1 MRLSELKT
9 GESATILKVTGHG
22 GFRRRIM
29 EMGFVR
35 GQRVEVMLNAPLK
48 DPIEYKIMGY
58 AISLRRSE
66 AEMVVVLSDSELN
79 EYLAQKHAHHRHEQN
94 AEHPFAQDRSQH
106 EADEE
111 HSRAGHGR
119 LHLHEGIGRHGIDL
133 LAQPHP
139 VHEEEPNP
147 SDESQQHASAN
158 ALDTATGDEHY
169 HCKDEPEGS
178 CCKDEGAVCRKKRE
192 KECKKNKGQSF
203 VPSPENVHPESG
215 PSEKIVADNT
225 PFSETPDEEDDCMT
239 ADEVIKRHSRIISVA
254 LVGNP
259 NSGKTSLFNA
269 ISGGHEHVGNYS
281 GVTVGAKI
289 GFRHYRGYRFD
300 VTDLPGTYA
309 LSAYTPEER
318 YVRSHIA
325 RETPDVIINSVVA
338 SNLERNLYLTTEL
351 IDINPRMVV
360 ALNMY
365 DELNASGAKL
375 DYENLGRMLG
385 VPMVPVEARNG
396 KGIDELLDTVI
407 AVYENE
413 DKRVRHIHINM
424 GPVIEE
430 GVQALR
436 SDMSENR
443 GELPKAFPPRY
454 YAMKML
460 EGDRQVEER
469 LRDSERYPEW
479 VAIRD
484 REAKRITTALGE
496 DVETAFANQKYGF
509 IQGALKETFVPGKHE
524 EASATKLI
532 DTFVTHKLW
541 GFPIFF
547 FLMWLMFWCT
557 FSLGAYP
564 QEWIDAIVG
573 WIGQGVNALMPEGPL
588 RDLLSDGIIGG
599 VGAVIVFLPNI
610 MILYLFISF
619 MEDSGYLARA
629 AFIMD
634 RVMHRIGLHGKSF
647 IPLIMGFGCNV
658 PAIMASRTIESRS
671 SRLITILITPF
682 MSCSARIPIY
692 ILLTGTFFAANA
704 SLVMIGLYVLGVVLA
719 IVTARLMRRFMFPVD
734 ETPFVMEL
742 PPYRLPTWKTTL
754 SHMWDKCSQYL
765 RKMGGM
771 ILIASVV
778 VWFLSYYPR
787 TDMGKTAEHYEN
799 SYLGR
804 LGKSCEPVFSPL
816 GLNWKAGVAILSGVP
831 AKEIVVSTLSVLY
844 SESGKSANPS
854 GEMQF
859 VTDSGEKIEIRG
871 AAPEEVTVIG
881 GASGPTEINIED
893 DNAQQTTATKQN
905 TTGAHGANDAV
916 ANIDLNTASSSAE
929 SNVASESQSA
939 NNSEDETQIVI
950 KDSSEKVA
958 DLPGEDQETVNLSR
972 KLLAS
977 GDFTQASA
985 LAFLVFILLYFP
997 CIATIAAIGA
1007 EAGWK
1012 WAAGAVVYNT
1022 ILAWVVSW
1030 AVYRL
1035 MLWL

>member
-9 GESATILKVTGHG
+9 GESGTIVKVMGHG

-35 GQRVEVMLNAPLK
+35 GQRVEVLLNAPLK

-58 AISLRRSE
+58 DISLRRSE
-66 AEMVVVLSDSELN
+66 ADMVEVLTDSEAH
-79 EYLAQKHAHHRHEQN
+79 EYLAGGGDQRRHRHEPVGKPEQ
-94 AEHPFAQDRSQH
+94 
-106 EADEE
+106 DEE
-111 HSRAGHGR
+111 LRA
-119 LHLHEGIGRHGIDL
+119 
-133 LAQPHP
+133 
-139 VHEEEPNP
+139 
-147 SDESQQHASAN
+147 
-158 ALDTATGDEHY
+158 T
-169 HCKDEPEGS
+169 EPEPDAG
-178 CCKDEGAVCRKKRE
+178 CCT
-192 KECKKNKGQSF
+192 S
-203 VPSPENVHPESG
+203 
-215 PSEKIVADNT
+215 I
-225 PFSETPDEEDDCMT
+225 
-239 ADEVIKRHSRIISVA
+239 DEVVTRRTRTITVA

-289 GFRHYRGYRFD
+289 GCCVYRGYRFE

-318 YVRSHIA
+318 YVRHHLAASI
-325 RETPDVIINSVVA
+325 PDVVINSVVA

-365 DELNASGAKL
+365 DELQASGATL

-385 VPMVPVEARNG
+385 VPMVPVEARNHR
-396 KGIDELLDTVI
+396 GIDTLLDTVI
-407 AVYENE
+407 DVYENRDE
-413 DKRVRHIHINM
+413 RVRHIHINM

-430 GVQALR
+430 GLR
-436 SDMSENR
+436 RLNGDMSDHR
-443 GELPKAFPPRY
+443 DELPKAFPPRY

-460 EGDRQVEER
+460 EGDAEAEKS
-469 LRDSERYPEW
+469 LRECSRYPEW
-479 VAIRD
+479 AEIRD
-484 REAKRITTALGE
+484 REARRITEALGE

-509 IQGALKETFVPGKHE
+509 IQGALKETFTPGRRAE
-524 EASATKLI
+524 VTTTAVI

-547 FLMWLMFWCT
+547 ALMWFMFWCT

-564 QEWIDAIVG
+564 QEWIDALVG
-573 WIGQGVNALMPEGPL
+573 WIGGGVDALLPAGPL
-588 RDLLSDGIIGG
+588 RDLLVDGIIGG

-692 ILLTGTFFAANA
+692 LLLTGTFFAANA
-704 SLVMIGLYVLGVVLA
+704 GSVMLGLYVLGIVLA
-719 IVTARLMRRFMFPVD
+719 VVTARLMRRFLFPVD

-754 SHMWDKCSQYL
+754 THMWDKCAQYL
-765 RKMGGM
+765 KKMGGM
-771 ILIASVV
+771 ILIASVI

-787 TDMGKTAEHYEN
+787 TDETAGTETHYAN

-804 LGKSCEPVFSPL
+804 LGKGCEPVFSPL
-816 GLNWKAGVAILSGVP
+816 GFNWKASVALLSGLP
-831 AKEIVVSTLSVLY
+831 AKEIVVSTLGVLY
-844 SESGKSANPS
+844 SEGAVTTPAE
-854 GEMQF
+854 GE
-859 VTDSGEKIEIRG
+859 I
-871 AAPEEVTVIG
+871 IG
-881 GASGPTEINIED
+881 GADGTTEIV
-893 DNAQQTTATKQN
+893 
-905 TTGAHGANDAV
+905 V
-916 ANIDLNTASSSAE
+916 AESAAKEPAGDEETASL
-929 SNVASESQSA
+929 SQ
-939 NNSEDETQIVI
+939 
-950 KDSSEKVA
+950 
-958 DLPGEDQETVNLSR
+958 R
-972 KLLAS
+972 LLAS
-977 GDFTQASA
+977 GDFSTASA
-985 LAFLVFILLYFP
+985 LAFLVFILLYVP
-997 CIATIAAIGA
+997 CIATVVAIGS

-1012 WAAGAVVYNT
+1012 WAAASVVYNT
-1022 ILAWVVSW
+1022 AMAWLVAW
-1030 AVYRL
+1030 IVYRIVL
-1035 MLWL
+1035 LF

>member
-9 GESATILKVTGHG
+9 GESGTIVKVMGHG

-35 GQRVEVMLNAPLK
+35 GQRVEVLLNAPLK

-58 AISLRRSE
+58 DISLRRSE
-66 AEMVVVLSDSELN
+66 ADMVEVLTDSEAT
-79 EYLAQKHAHHRHEQN
+79 EYLEGGHRRHHHE
-94 AEHPFAQDRSQH
+94 HH
-106 EADEE
+106 
-111 HSRAGHGR
+111 HHHGP
-119 LHLHEGIGRHGIDL
+119 GG
-133 LAQPHP
+133 
-139 VHEEEPNP
+139 
-147 SDESQQHASAN
+147 
-158 ALDTATGDEHY
+158 
-169 HCKDEPEGS
+169 EPERNDAFGAADS
-178 CCKDEGAVCRKKRE
+178 GAECCT
-192 KECKKNKGQSF
+192 S
-203 VPSPENVHPESG
+203 
-215 PSEKIVADNT
+215 I
-225 PFSETPDEEDDCMT
+225 
-239 ADEVIKRHSRIISVA
+239 DEVVTRRTRTITVA

-289 GFRHYRGYRFD
+289 GSCVYRGYRFE

-318 YVRSHIA
+318 YVRHHLAASI
-325 RETPDVIINSVVA
+325 PDVVINSVVA

-365 DELNASGAKL
+365 DELQASGATL

-385 VPMVPVEARNG
+385 VPMVPVEARNHR
-396 KGIDELLDTVI
+396 GIDTLLDTVI
-407 AVYENE
+407 DVYENRDE
-413 DKRVRHIHINM
+413 RVRHIHINM

-430 GVQALR
+430 GLR
-436 SDMSENR
+436 RLNSDMSDHR
-443 GELPKAFPPRY
+443 DELPKAFPPRY

-460 EGDRQVEER
+460 EGDAEAEKS
-469 LRDSERYPEW
+469 LRECRSYPEW
-479 VAIRD
+479 AEIRD
-484 REAKRITTALGE
+484 REARRITEALGE

-509 IQGALKETFVPGKHE
+509 IQGALKETFTPGRRE
-524 EASATKLI
+524 EVTTTAMI

-547 FLMWLMFWCT
+547 ALMWFMFWCT

-564 QEWIDAIVG
+564 QEWIDALVG
-573 WIGQGVNALMPEGPL
+573 WIGGGVDALLPAGPL
-588 RDLLSDGIIGG
+588 RDLLVDGIIGG

-692 ILLTGTFFAANA
+692 LLLTGTFFAANA
-704 SLVMIGLYVLGVVLA
+704 GSVMLGLYVLGIVLA
-719 IVTARLMRRFMFPVD
+719 VVTARLMRRFLFPVD

-754 SHMWDKCSQYL
+754 THMWDKCAQYL
-765 RKMGGM
+765 KKMGGM
-771 ILIASVV
+771 ILIASVI

-787 TDMGKTAEHYEN
+787 TDATAGTETHYAN

-804 LGKSCEPVFSPL
+804 LGKGCEPVFSPL
-816 GLNWKAGVAILSGVP
+816 GFNWKASVALLSGLP
-831 AKEIVVSTLSVLY
+831 AKEIVVSTLGVLY
-844 SESGKSANPS
+844 SEGAVTTPAE
-854 GEMQF
+854 GE
-859 VTDSGEKIEIRG
+859 I
-871 AAPEEVTVIG
+871 IG
-881 GASGPTEINIED
+881 GADGTTEIVVAESAAKEPTESAGDEE
-893 DNAQQTTATKQN
+893 
-905 TTGAHGANDAV
+905 
-916 ANIDLNTASSSAE
+916 TASL
-929 SNVASESQSA
+929 SQ
-939 NNSEDETQIVI
+939 
-950 KDSSEKVA
+950 
-958 DLPGEDQETVNLSR
+958 R
-972 KLLAS
+972 LLAS
-977 GDFTQASA
+977 GDFSTASA
-985 LAFLVFILLYFP
+985 LAFLVFILLYVP
-997 CIATIAAIGA
+997 CIATVVAIGS

-1012 WAAGAVVYNT
+1012 WAAASVVYNT
-1022 ILAWVVSW
+1022 AMAWLVAW
-1030 AVYRL
+1030 IVYRIIL
-1035 MLWL
+1035 LF

>member
-9 GESATILKVTGHG
+9 GESGTIVKVMGHG

-35 GQRVEVMLNAPLK
+35 GQRVEVLLNAPLK

-58 AISLRRSE
+58 DISLRRSE
-66 AEMVVVLSDSELN
+66 ADMVEVLTDSEAT
-79 EYLAQKHAHHRHEQN
+79 EYLEGGHRRHHHE
-94 AEHPFAQDRSQH
+94 HH
-106 EADEE
+106 
-111 HSRAGHGR
+111 HHHGP
-119 LHLHEGIGRHGIDL
+119 GG
-133 LAQPHP
+133 
-139 VHEEEPNP
+139 
-147 SDESQQHASAN
+147 
-158 ALDTATGDEHY
+158 
-169 HCKDEPEGS
+169 EPERN
-178 CCKDEGAVCRKKRE
+178 DAFGAA
-192 KECKKNKGQSF
+192 
-203 VPSPENVHPESG
+203 ESG
-215 PSEKIVADNT
+215 AECCTSI
-225 PFSETPDEEDDCMT
+225 
-239 ADEVIKRHSRIISVA
+239 DEVVTRRTRTITVA

-289 GFRHYRGYRFD
+289 GNRIYRSYRFE

-318 YVRSHIA
+318 YVRHHLAESI
-325 RETPDVIINSVVA
+325 PDVVINSVVA

-365 DELNASGAKL
+365 DELQASGATL

-385 VPMVPVEARNG
+385 VPMVPVEARNHR
-396 KGIDELLDTVI
+396 GIDTLLDTVI
-407 AVYENE
+407 DVYENRDE
-413 DKRVRHIHINM
+413 RVRHIHINM

-430 GVQALR
+430 GLR
-436 SDMSENR
+436 RLNGDMSDHR
-443 GELPKAFPPRY
+443 DELPKAFPPRY

-460 EGDRQVEER
+460 EGDAEAEKS
-469 LRDSERYPEW
+469 LRECRSYPEW
-479 VAIRD
+479 AEIRD
-484 REAKRITTALGE
+484 REARRITEALGE

-509 IQGALKETFVPGKHE
+509 IQGALKETFTPGRRE
-524 EASATKLI
+524 EVTTTAVI

-547 FLMWLMFWCT
+547 ALMWFMFWCT

-564 QEWIDAIVG
+564 QEWIDALVG
-573 WIGQGVNALMPEGPL
+573 WIGGGVDALLPAGLL
-588 RDLLSDGIIGG
+588 RDLLVDGIIGG

-692 ILLTGTFFAANA
+692 LLLTGTFFAANA
-704 SLVMIGLYVLGVVLA
+704 GSVMLGLYVLGIVLA
-719 IVTARLMRRFMFPVD
+719 VVTARLMRRFLFPVD

-754 SHMWDKCSQYL
+754 THMWDKCAQYL
-765 RKMGGM
+765 KKMGGM
-771 ILIASVV
+771 ILIASVI

-787 TDMGKTAEHYEN
+787 TDESAGTETHYAN

-804 LGKSCEPVFSPL
+804 LGKGCEPVFSPL
-816 GLNWKAGVAILSGVP
+816 GFNWKASVALLSGLP
-831 AKEIVVSTLSVLY
+831 AKEIVVSTLGVLY
-844 SESGKSANPS
+844 SEGAVTTPAE
-854 GEMQF
+854 GE
-859 VTDSGEKIEIRG
+859 I
-871 AAPEEVTVIG
+871 IG
-881 GASGPTEINIED
+881 GADGTTEIV
-893 DNAQQTTATKQN
+893 
-905 TTGAHGANDAV
+905 V
-916 ANIDLNTASSSAE
+916 AESAEKEPAESAGDEETASL
-929 SNVASESQSA
+929 SQ
-939 NNSEDETQIVI
+939 
-950 KDSSEKVA
+950 
-958 DLPGEDQETVNLSR
+958 R
-972 KLLAS
+972 LLAS
-977 GDFTQASA
+977 GDFSTASA
-985 LAFLVFILLYFP
+985 LAFLVFILLYVP
-997 CIATIAAIGA
+997 CIATVVAIGS

-1012 WAAGAVVYNT
+1012 WAAASVVYNT
-1022 ILAWVVSW
+1022 AMAWLVAW
-1030 AVYRL
+1030 IVYRIVL
-1035 MLWL
+1035 LF

>member
-9 GESATILKVTGHG
+9 GESGTIVKVMGHG

-35 GQRVEVMLNAPLK
+35 GQRVEVLLNAPLK

-58 AISLRRSE
+58 DISLRRSE
-66 AEMVVVLSDSELN
+66 ADMVEVLTDSEAH
-79 EYLAQKHAHHRHEQN
+79 EYLAGGGDQRRHRHEPVGKPEQ
-94 AEHPFAQDRSQH
+94 
-106 EADEE
+106 DEE
-111 HSRAGHGR
+111 LRA
-119 LHLHEGIGRHGIDL
+119 
-133 LAQPHP
+133 
-139 VHEEEPNP
+139 
-147 SDESQQHASAN
+147 
-158 ALDTATGDEHY
+158 T
-169 HCKDEPEGS
+169 EPEPDAG
-178 CCKDEGAVCRKKRE
+178 CCT
-192 KECKKNKGQSF
+192 S
-203 VPSPENVHPESG
+203 
-215 PSEKIVADNT
+215 I
-225 PFSETPDEEDDCMT
+225 
-239 ADEVIKRHSRIISVA
+239 DEVVTRRTRTITVA

-289 GFRHYRGYRFD
+289 GCCVYRGYRFE

-318 YVRSHIA
+318 YVRHHLAASI
-325 RETPDVIINSVVA
+325 PDVVINSVVA

-365 DELNASGAKL
+365 DELQASGATL

-385 VPMVPVEARNG
+385 VPMVPVEARNHR
-396 KGIDELLDTVI
+396 GIDTLLDTVI
-407 AVYENE
+407 DVYENRDE
-413 DKRVRHIHINM
+413 RVRHIHINM

-430 GVQALR
+430 GLR
-436 SDMSENR
+436 RLNGDMSDHR
-443 GELPKAFPPRY
+443 DELPKAFPPRY

-460 EGDRQVEER
+460 EGDAEAEKS
-469 LRDSERYPEW
+469 LRECSRYPEW
-479 VAIRD
+479 AEIRD
-484 REAKRITTALGE
+484 REARRITEALGE

-509 IQGALKETFVPGKHE
+509 IQGALKETFTPGRRAE
-524 EASATKLI
+524 VTTTAVI

-547 FLMWLMFWCT
+547 ALMWFMFWCT

-564 QEWIDAIVG
+564 QEWIDALVG
-573 WIGQGVNALMPEGPL
+573 WIGGGVDALLPAGPL
-588 RDLLSDGIIGG
+588 RDLLVDGIIGG

-692 ILLTGTFFAANA
+692 LLLTGTFFAANA
-704 SLVMIGLYVLGVVLA
+704 GSVMLGLYVLGIVLA
-719 IVTARLMRRFMFPVD
+719 VVTARLMRRFLFPVD

-754 SHMWDKCSQYL
+754 THMWDKCAQYL
-765 RKMGGM
+765 KKMGGM
-771 ILIASVV
+771 ILIASVI

-787 TDMGKTAEHYEN
+787 TDETAGTETHYAN

-804 LGKSCEPVFSPL
+804 LGKGCEPVFSPL
-816 GLNWKAGVAILSGVP
+816 GFNWKASVALLSGLP
-831 AKEIVVSTLSVLY
+831 AKEIVVSTLGVLY
-844 SESGKSANPS
+844 SEGAVTTLAE
-854 GEMQF
+854 GE
-859 VTDSGEKIEIRG
+859 I
-871 AAPEEVTVIG
+871 IG
-881 GASGPTEINIED
+881 GADGTTEII
-893 DNAQQTTATKQN
+893 
-905 TTGAHGANDAV
+905 V
-916 ANIDLNTASSSAE
+916 AESAAKEPAESAGDEETASL
-929 SNVASESQSA
+929 SQ
-939 NNSEDETQIVI
+939 
-950 KDSSEKVA
+950 
-958 DLPGEDQETVNLSR
+958 R
-972 KLLAS
+972 LLAS
-977 GDFTQASA
+977 GDFSTASA
-985 LAFLVFILLYFP
+985 LAFLVFILLYVP
-997 CIATIAAIGA
+997 CIATVVAIGS

-1012 WAAGAVVYNT
+1012 WAAASVVYNT
-1022 ILAWVVSW
+1022 AMAWLVAW
-1030 AVYRL
+1030 IVYRIVL
-1035 MLWL
+1035 LF

>member
-9 GESATILKVTGHG
+9 GESATIVKVMGHG

-35 GQRVEVMLNAPLK
+35 GQRVEVILNAPLK

-58 AISLRRSE
+58 DISLRRSE
-66 AEMVVVLSDSELN
+66 ADMVVVLTDDEAG
-79 EYLAQKHAHHRHEQN
+79 EYLARRERHRHQHHAHSGECGCPA
-94 AEHPFAQDRSQH
+94 AETAPAEIRT
-106 EADEE
+106 EE
-111 HSRAGHGR
+111 FGAT
-119 LHLHEGIGRHGIDL
+119 E
-133 LAQPHP
+133 
-139 VHEEEPNP
+139 
-147 SDESQQHASAN
+147 SDEACCAS
-158 ALDTATGDEHY
+158 
-169 HCKDEPEGS
+169 
-178 CCKDEGAVCRKKRE
+178 
-192 KECKKNKGQSF
+192 
-203 VPSPENVHPESG
+203 
-215 PSEKIVADNT
+215 I
-225 PFSETPDEEDDCMT
+225 
-239 ADEVIKRHSRIISVA
+239 DEVVARHSRTIAVA

-289 GFRHYRGYRFD
+289 GHRTYRGYRFE

-318 YVRSHIA
+318 YVRHHLA
-325 RETPDVIINSVVA
+325 TKTPDVVINSVVA

-360 ALNMY
+360 ALNMF
-365 DELNASGAKL
+365 DELQDSGAKL
-375 DYENLGRMLG
+375 DYDSLGRMLG
-385 VPMVPVEARNG
+385 VPMVPVEARNNR
-396 KGIDELLDTVI
+396 GIEALLDTVI
-407 AVYENE
+407 DVFENRDE
-413 DKRVRHIHINM
+413 RVRHIHINM
-424 GPVIEE
+424 GPVIDE
-430 GVQALR
+430 GLR
-436 SDMSENR
+436 KLNGDMSAFR
-443 GELPKAFPPRY
+443 DELPKNFPPRY

-460 EGDRQVEER
+460 EGDRQAEES
-469 LRDSERYPEW
+469 LRGCERYGVWAE
-479 VAIRD
+479 IRD
-484 REAKRITTALGE
+484 REARRIAGELGE

-509 IQGALKETFVPGKHE
+509 IQGALKETFTPGRRE
-524 EASATKLI
+524 EVTTTAMI

-547 FLMWLMFWCT
+547 ALMWLMFWCT

-564 QEWIDAIVG
+564 QEWIDALVG
-573 WIGQGVNALMPEGPL
+573 WIGGAADALLPAGPL
-588 RDLLSDGIIGG
+588 RDLLVDGVIGG

-692 ILLTGTFFAANA
+692 LLLAGTFFAADA

-719 IVTARLMRRFMFPVD
+719 VVTARLMRRFMFPVD

-754 SHMWDKCSQYL
+754 THMWDKCAQYL

-771 ILIASVV
+771 ILIASMV

-787 TDMGKTAEHYEN
+787 SEEGGTTAHYEN

-804 LGKSCEPVFSPL
+804 LGQSCAPIFSPL
-816 GLNWKAGVAILSGVP
+816 GLNWKAGVALLSGVP
-831 AKEIVVSTLSVLY
+831 AKEIVVSTLGVLY
-844 SESGKSANPS
+844 PDGGKAASAP
-854 GEMQF
+854 GAGTTEI
-859 VTDSGEKIEIRG
+859 VTGSGEKIEIG
-871 AAPEEVTVIG
+871 NLPEGSIAIIG
-881 GASGPTEINIED
+881 GADGQTAIRIAENTDAQVGTDTQAGKVTEP
-893 DNAQQTTATKQN
+893 A
-905 TTGAHGANDAV
+905 G
-916 ANIDLNTASSSAE
+916 
-929 SNVASESQSA
+929 
-939 NNSEDETQIVI
+939 EDE
-950 KDSSEKVA
+950 
-958 DLPGEDQETVNLSR
+958 ETVNLSR

-1012 WAAGAVVYNT
+1012 WAAAAVAYNT
-1022 ILAWVVSW
+1022 VLAWVVAW

-1035 MLWL
+1035 FMWL

>member
-9 GESATILKVTGHG
+9 GESGTIVKVMGHG

-35 GQRVEVMLNAPLK
+35 GQRVEVLLNAPLK

-58 AISLRRSE
+58 DISLRRSE
-66 AEMVVVLSDSELN
+66 ADMVEVLTDSEAH
-79 EYLAQKHAHHRHEQN
+79 EYLAGGGDQRRHRHDHHHEPVGKPEQ
-94 AEHPFAQDRSQH
+94 
-106 EADEE
+106 DEE
-111 HSRAGHGR
+111 
-119 LHLHEGIGRHGIDL
+119 L
-133 LAQPHP
+133 
-139 VHEEEPNP
+139 
-147 SDESQQHASAN
+147 
-158 ALDTATGDEHY
+158 TAT
-169 HCKDEPEGS
+169 EPDAG
-178 CCKDEGAVCRKKRE
+178 CCT
-192 KECKKNKGQSF
+192 S
-203 VPSPENVHPESG
+203 
-215 PSEKIVADNT
+215 I
-225 PFSETPDEEDDCMT
+225 
-239 ADEVIKRHSRIISVA
+239 DEVVTRRTRTITVA

-289 GFRHYRGYRFD
+289 GNRIYRGYRFE

-318 YVRSHIA
+318 YVRHHLA
-325 RETPDVIINSVVA
+325 THTPDVVINSVVA

-360 ALNMY
+360 ALNMF
-365 DELNASGAKL
+365 DELHASGATL

-385 VPMVPVEARNG
+385 VPMVPVEARNNR
-396 KGIDELLDTVI
+396 GIDTLLDTVI
-407 AVYENE
+407 DVYENRDE
-413 DKRVRHIHINM
+413 RVRHIHINM

-430 GVQALR
+430 GLR
-436 SDMSENR
+436 RLNGDMSEHR

-460 EGDRQVEER
+460 EGDAEAEKS
-469 LRDSERYPEW
+469 LRECSRYPEW
-479 VAIRD
+479 AEIRD
-484 REAKRITTALGE
+484 REARRITEALGE

-509 IQGALKETFVPGKHE
+509 IQGALKETFTPGRRE
-524 EASATKLI
+524 EVTTTAVI

-547 FLMWLMFWCT
+547 ALMWFMFWCT

-564 QEWIDAIVG
+564 QEWIDALVG
-573 WIGQGVNALMPEGPL
+573 WIGSGMDALLPAGPL
-588 RDLLSDGIIGG
+588 RDLLVDGIIGG

-692 ILLTGTFFAANA
+692 LLLAGTFFAANA
-704 SLVMIGLYVLGVVLA
+704 GSVMLGLYVLGIVLA
-719 IVTARLMRRFMFPVD
+719 VVTARLMRRFLFPVD

-754 SHMWDKCSQYL
+754 THMWDKCAQYL
-765 RKMGGM
+765 KKMGGM

-787 TDMGKTAEHYEN
+787 TEESAGTEAHYEN

-804 LGKSCEPVFSPL
+804 LGKGCEPVFSPL
-816 GLNWKAGVAILSGVP
+816 GFNWKASVALLSGLP
-831 AKEIVVSTLSVLY
+831 AKEIVVSTLGVLY
-844 SESGKSANPS
+844 SE
-854 GEMQF
+854 
-859 VTDSGEKIEIRG
+859 G
-871 AAPEEVTVIG
+871 AATTPAGTEIIG
-881 GASGPTEINIED
+881 GADGPTEIVIAESVTEKF
-893 DNAQQTTATKQN
+893 AEP
-905 TTGAHGANDAV
+905 TGEEE
-916 ANIDLNTASSSAE
+916 TASL
-929 SNVASESQSA
+929 SQ
-939 NNSEDETQIVI
+939 
-950 KDSSEKVA
+950 
-958 DLPGEDQETVNLSR
+958 R
-972 KLLAS
+972 LLAS
-977 GDFTQASA
+977 GDFSTASA
-985 LAFLVFILLYFP
+985 LAFLVFILLYVP
-997 CIATIAAIGA
+997 CIATVVAIGA

-1012 WAAGAVVYNT
+1012 WAAASVIYNT
-1022 ILAWVVSW
+1022 ALAWFMAW
-1030 AVYRL
+1030 IVYRIAL
-1035 MLWL
+1035 VF

>member
-9 GESATILKVTGHG
+9 GESGTIVKVMGHG

-35 GQRVEVMLNAPLK
+35 GQRVEVLLNAPLK

-58 AISLRRSE
+58 DISLRRSE
-66 AEMVVVLSDSELN
+66 ADMVEVLTDSEAT
-79 EYLAQKHAHHRHEQN
+79 EYLEGGHRRHHHE
-94 AEHPFAQDRSQH
+94 HH
-106 EADEE
+106 
-111 HSRAGHGR
+111 HHHGP
-119 LHLHEGIGRHGIDL
+119 GG
-133 LAQPHP
+133 
-139 VHEEEPNP
+139 
-147 SDESQQHASAN
+147 
-158 ALDTATGDEHY
+158 
-169 HCKDEPEGS
+169 EPERN
-178 CCKDEGAVCRKKRE
+178 DAFGAA
-192 KECKKNKGQSF
+192 
-203 VPSPENVHPESG
+203 ESG
-215 PSEKIVADNT
+215 AECCTSI
-225 PFSETPDEEDDCMT
+225 
-239 ADEVIKRHSRIISVA
+239 DEVVTRRTRTITVA

-281 GVTVGAKI
+281 GVTVDAKI
-289 GFRHYRGYRFD
+289 GSCVYRGYRFE

-318 YVRSHIA
+318 YVRHHLAASI
-325 RETPDVIINSVVA
+325 PDVVINSVVA

-365 DELNASGAKL
+365 DELQASGATL

-385 VPMVPVEARNG
+385 VPMVPVEARNHR
-396 KGIDELLDTVI
+396 GIDTLLDTVI
-407 AVYENE
+407 NVYENRDE
-413 DKRVRHIHINM
+413 RVRHIHINM

-430 GVQALR
+430 GLR
-436 SDMSENR
+436 RLNGDMSDHR
-443 GELPKAFPPRY
+443 DELPKAFPPRY

-460 EGDRQVEER
+460 EGDAEAEKS
-469 LRDSERYPEW
+469 LRECRSYPEW
-479 VAIRD
+479 AEIRD
-484 REAKRITTALGE
+484 REARRITEALGE

-509 IQGALKETFVPGKHE
+509 IQGALKETFTPGRRE
-524 EASATKLI
+524 EVTTTAMI

-547 FLMWLMFWCT
+547 ALMWLMFWCT

-564 QEWIDAIVG
+564 QEWIDALVG
-573 WIGQGVNALMPEGPL
+573 WIGGGVDALLPAGPL
-588 RDLLSDGIIGG
+588 RDLLVDGIIGG

-692 ILLTGTFFAANA
+692 LLLTGTFFAANA
-704 SLVMIGLYVLGVVLA
+704 GSVMLGLYVLGIVLA
-719 IVTARLMRRFMFPVD
+719 VVTARLMRRFLFPVD

-754 SHMWDKCSQYL
+754 THMWDKCAQYL
-765 RKMGGM
+765 KKMGGM
-771 ILIASVV
+771 ILIASVI

-787 TDMGKTAEHYEN
+787 TDETAGTETHYAN

-804 LGKSCEPVFSPL
+804 LGKGCEPVFSPL
-816 GLNWKAGVAILSGVP
+816 GFNWKASVALLSGLP
-831 AKEIVVSTLSVLY
+831 AKEIVVSTLGVLY
-844 SESGKSANPS
+844 SEGAVTTPAE
-854 GEMQF
+854 GE
-859 VTDSGEKIEIRG
+859 I
-871 AAPEEVTVIG
+871 IG
-881 GASGPTEINIED
+881 GADGTTEIV
-893 DNAQQTTATKQN
+893 
-905 TTGAHGANDAV
+905 V
-916 ANIDLNTASSSAE
+916 AESAAKEPAESAGDEETASL
-929 SNVASESQSA
+929 SQ
-939 NNSEDETQIVI
+939 
-950 KDSSEKVA
+950 
-958 DLPGEDQETVNLSR
+958 R
-972 KLLAS
+972 LLAS
-977 GDFTQASA
+977 GDFSTASA
-985 LAFLVFILLYFP
+985 LAFLVFILLYVP
-997 CIATIAAIGA
+997 CIATVVAIGS

-1012 WAAGAVVYNT
+1012 WAAASVVYNT
-1022 ILAWVVSW
+1022 AMAWLVAW
-1030 AVYRL
+1030 IVYRIVL
-1035 MLWL
+1035 LF

>member
-9 GESATILKVTGHG
+9 GESGTIVKVMGHG

-35 GQRVEVMLNAPLK
+35 GQRVEVLLNAPLK

-58 AISLRRSE
+58 DISLRRSE
-66 AEMVVVLSDSELN
+66 ADMVEVLTDSEAT
-79 EYLAQKHAHHRHEQN
+79 EYLEGGHRRYHH
-94 AEHPFAQDRSQH
+94 EHH
-106 EADEE
+106 
-111 HSRAGHGR
+111 HHHGP
-119 LHLHEGIGRHGIDL
+119 GG
-133 LAQPHP
+133 
-139 VHEEEPNP
+139 
-147 SDESQQHASAN
+147 
-158 ALDTATGDEHY
+158 
-169 HCKDEPEGS
+169 EPERN
-178 CCKDEGAVCRKKRE
+178 DAFGAA
-192 KECKKNKGQSF
+192 
-203 VPSPENVHPESG
+203 ESG
-215 PSEKIVADNT
+215 AECCTSI
-225 PFSETPDEEDDCMT
+225 
-239 ADEVIKRHSRIISVA
+239 DEVVTRRTRTITVA

-289 GFRHYRGYRFD
+289 GSCVYRGYRFEI
-300 VTDLPGTYA
+300 TDLPGTYA

-318 YVRSHIA
+318 YVRHHLAESI
-325 RETPDVIINSVVA
+325 PDVVINSVVA

-365 DELNASGAKL
+365 DELQASGATL

-385 VPMVPVEARNG
+385 VPMVPVEARNHR
-396 KGIDELLDTVI
+396 GIDTLLDTVI
-407 AVYENE
+407 NVYENRDE
-413 DKRVRHIHINM
+413 RVRHIHINM

-430 GVQALR
+430 GLR
-436 SDMSENR
+436 RLNGDMSDHR
-443 GELPKAFPPRY
+443 DELPKAFPPRY

-460 EGDRQVEER
+460 EGDAEAEKS
-469 LRDSERYPEW
+469 LRECRSYPEW
-479 VAIRD
+479 AEIRD
-484 REAKRITTALGE
+484 REARRITEALGE

-509 IQGALKETFVPGKHE
+509 IQGALKETFTPGRRE
-524 EASATKLI
+524 EVTTTAVI

-547 FLMWLMFWCT
+547 ALMWFMFWCT

-564 QEWIDAIVG
+564 QEWIDALVG
-573 WIGQGVNALMPEGPL
+573 WIGGGVDALLPAGPL
-588 RDLLSDGIIGG
+588 RDLLVDGIIGG

-692 ILLTGTFFAANA
+692 LLLTGTFFAANA
-704 SLVMIGLYVLGVVLA
+704 GSVMLGLYVLGIVLA
-719 IVTARLMRRFMFPVD
+719 VVTARLMRRFLFPVD

-754 SHMWDKCSQYL
+754 THMWDKCAQYL
-765 RKMGGM
+765 KKMGGM
-771 ILIASVV
+771 ILIASVI

-787 TDMGKTAEHYEN
+787 TDATAGTETHYAN

-804 LGKSCEPVFSPL
+804 LGKGCEPVFSPL
-816 GLNWKAGVAILSGVP
+816 GFNWKASVALLSGLP
-831 AKEIVVSTLSVLY
+831 AKEIVVSTLGVLY
-844 SESGKSANPS
+844 SEGAVTTPAE
-854 GEMQF
+854 GE
-859 VTDSGEKIEIRG
+859 I
-871 AAPEEVTVIG
+871 IG
-881 GASGPTEINIED
+881 GADGTNEIV
-893 DNAQQTTATKQN
+893 
-905 TTGAHGANDAV
+905 V
-916 ANIDLNTASSSAE
+916 AESAAKEPAESAGDEETASL
-929 SNVASESQSA
+929 SQ
-939 NNSEDETQIVI
+939 
-950 KDSSEKVA
+950 
-958 DLPGEDQETVNLSR
+958 R
-972 KLLAS
+972 LLAS
-977 GDFTQASA
+977 GDFSTASA
-985 LAFLVFILLYFP
+985 LAFLVFILLYVP
-997 CIATIAAIGA
+997 CIATVVAIGS

-1012 WAAGAVVYNT
+1012 WAAASVVYNT
-1022 ILAWVVSW
+1022 AMAWLVAW
-1030 AVYRL
+1030 IVYRIVL
-1035 MLWL
+1035 LF

>member
-9 GESATILKVTGHG
+9 GESGTIVKVMGHG

-35 GQRVEVMLNAPLK
+35 GQRVEVLLNAPLK

-58 AISLRRSE
+58 DISLRRSE
-66 AEMVVVLSDSELN
+66 ADMVEVLTDSEAT
-79 EYLAQKHAHHRHEQN
+79 EYLEGGHRRHH
-94 AEHPFAQDRSQH
+94 
-106 EADEE
+106 
-111 HSRAGHGR
+111 HG
-119 LHLHEGIGRHGIDL
+119 
-133 LAQPHP
+133 
-139 VHEEEPNP
+139 P
-147 SDESQQHASAN
+147 S
-158 ALDTATGDEHY
+158 G
-169 HCKDEPEGS
+169 EPERN
-178 CCKDEGAVCRKKRE
+178 DAFGAA
-192 KECKKNKGQSF
+192 
-203 VPSPENVHPESG
+203 ESG
-215 PSEKIVADNT
+215 AECCTSI
-225 PFSETPDEEDDCMT
+225 
-239 ADEVIKRHSRIISVA
+239 DEVVTRRTRTITVA

-289 GFRHYRGYRFD
+289 GSCVYRGYRFE
-300 VTDLPGTYA
+300 VTDLRGTYA

-318 YVRSHIA
+318 YVRHHLAASI
-325 RETPDVIINSVVA
+325 PDVVINSVVA

-365 DELNASGAKL
+365 DELQASGATL

-385 VPMVPVEARNG
+385 VPMVPVEARNHR
-396 KGIDELLDTVI
+396 GIDTLLDTVI
-407 AVYENE
+407 NVYENRDE
-413 DKRVRHIHINM
+413 RVRHIHINM

-430 GVQALR
+430 GLR
-436 SDMSENR
+436 RLNGDMSDHR
-443 GELPKAFPPRY
+443 DELPKAFPPRY

-460 EGDRQVEER
+460 EGDAEAEKS
-469 LRDSERYPEW
+469 LRECRSYPEW
-479 VAIRD
+479 AEIRD
-484 REAKRITTALGE
+484 REARRITEALGE

-509 IQGALKETFVPGKHE
+509 IQGALKETFTPGRRE
-524 EASATKLI
+524 EVTTTAVI

-547 FLMWLMFWCT
+547 ALMWFMFWCT

-564 QEWIDAIVG
+564 QEWIDALVG
-573 WIGQGVNALMPEGPL
+573 WIGGGVDALLPAGPL
-588 RDLLSDGIIGG
+588 RDLLVDGIIGG

-692 ILLTGTFFAANA
+692 LLLTGTFFAANA
-704 SLVMIGLYVLGVVLA
+704 GSVMLGLYVLGIVLA
-719 IVTARLMRRFMFPVD
+719 VVTARLMRRFLFPVD

-754 SHMWDKCSQYL
+754 THMWDKCAQYL
-765 RKMGGM
+765 KKMGGM
-771 ILIASVV
+771 ILIASVI

-787 TDMGKTAEHYEN
+787 TDETAGTETHYAN

-804 LGKSCEPVFSPL
+804 LGKGCEPVFSPL
-816 GLNWKAGVAILSGVP
+816 GFNWKASVALLSGLP
-831 AKEIVVSTLSVLY
+831 AKEIVVSTLGVLY
-844 SESGKSANPS
+844 SEGAVTTPAE
-854 GEMQF
+854 GE
-859 VTDSGEKIEIRG
+859 I
-871 AAPEEVTVIG
+871 IG
-881 GASGPTEINIED
+881 GADGTTEIV
-893 DNAQQTTATKQN
+893 
-905 TTGAHGANDAV
+905 V
-916 ANIDLNTASSSAE
+916 AESAAKEPSEPAGDEETASL
-929 SNVASESQSA
+929 SQ
-939 NNSEDETQIVI
+939 
-950 KDSSEKVA
+950 
-958 DLPGEDQETVNLSR
+958 R
-972 KLLAS
+972 LLAS
-977 GDFTQASA
+977 GDFSTASA
-985 LAFLVFILLYFP
+985 LAFLVFILLYVP
-997 CIATIAAIGA
+997 CIATVVAIGS

-1012 WAAGAVVYNT
+1012 WAAASVVYNT
-1022 ILAWVVSW
+1022 AMAWLVAW
-1030 AVYRL
+1030 IVYRIVL
-1035 MLWL
+1035 LF

>member
-9 GESATILKVTGHG
+9 GESGTIVKVMGHG

-35 GQRVEVMLNAPLK
+35 GQRVEVLLNAPLK

-58 AISLRRSE
+58 DISLRRSE
-66 AEMVVVLSDSELN
+66 ADMVEVLTDSEAH
-79 EYLAQKHAHHRHEQN
+79 EYLAGGGDQRRHRHEPVGKPEQ
-94 AEHPFAQDRSQH
+94 
-106 EADEE
+106 DEE
-111 HSRAGHGR
+111 LRA
-119 LHLHEGIGRHGIDL
+119 
-133 LAQPHP
+133 
-139 VHEEEPNP
+139 
-147 SDESQQHASAN
+147 
-158 ALDTATGDEHY
+158 T
-169 HCKDEPEGS
+169 EPEPDAG
-178 CCKDEGAVCRKKRE
+178 CCT
-192 KECKKNKGQSF
+192 S
-203 VPSPENVHPESG
+203 
-215 PSEKIVADNT
+215 I
-225 PFSETPDEEDDCMT
+225 
-239 ADEVIKRHSRIISVA
+239 DEVVTRRTRTITVA

-259 NSGKTSLFNA
+259 DSGKTSLFNA

-289 GFRHYRGYRFD
+289 GNRIYRGYRFE

-318 YVRSHIA
+318 YVRHHLAASI
-325 RETPDVIINSVVA
+325 PDVVINSVVA

-365 DELNASGAKL
+365 DELQASGATL

-385 VPMVPVEARNG
+385 VPMVPVEARNHR
-396 KGIDELLDTVI
+396 GIDTLLDTVI
-407 AVYENE
+407 DVYENRDE
-413 DKRVRHIHINM
+413 RVRHIHINM

-430 GVQALR
+430 GLR
-436 SDMSENR
+436 RLNGDMSDHR
-443 GELPKAFPPRY
+443 DELPKAFPPRY

-460 EGDRQVEER
+460 EGDAEAEKS
-469 LRDSERYPEW
+469 LRECSRYPEW
-479 VAIRD
+479 AEIRD
-484 REAKRITTALGE
+484 REARRITEALGE

-509 IQGALKETFVPGKHE
+509 IQGALKETFTPGRRAE
-524 EASATKLI
+524 VTTTAVI

-547 FLMWLMFWCT
+547 ALMWFMFWCT

-564 QEWIDAIVG
+564 QEWIDALMG
-573 WIGQGVNALMPEGPL
+573 WIGGGVDALLPAGPL
-588 RDLLSDGIIGG
+588 RDLLVDGIIGG

-692 ILLTGTFFAANA
+692 LLLTGTFFAANA
-704 SLVMIGLYVLGVVLA
+704 GSVMLGLYMLGIVLA
-719 IVTARLMRRFMFPVD
+719 VVTARLMRRFLFPVD

-754 SHMWDKCSQYL
+754 THMWDKCAQYL
-765 RKMGGM
+765 KKMGGM
-771 ILIASVV
+771 ILIASVI

-787 TDMGKTAEHYEN
+787 TDETAGTETHYAN

-804 LGKSCEPVFSPL
+804 LGKGCEPVFSPL
-816 GLNWKAGVAILSGVP
+816 GFNWKASVALLSGLP
-831 AKEIVVSTLSVLY
+831 AKEIVVSTLGVLY
-844 SESGKSANPS
+844 SEGAVTTPAE
-854 GEMQF
+854 GE
-859 VTDSGEKIEIRG
+859 I
-871 AAPEEVTVIG
+871 IG
-881 GASGPTEINIED
+881 GADGTTEIV
-893 DNAQQTTATKQN
+893 
-905 TTGAHGANDAV
+905 V
-916 ANIDLNTASSSAE
+916 AESAAKEPAGDEETASL
-929 SNVASESQSA
+929 SQ
-939 NNSEDETQIVI
+939 
-950 KDSSEKVA
+950 
-958 DLPGEDQETVNLSR
+958 R
-972 KLLAS
+972 LLAS
-977 GDFTQASA
+977 GDFSTASA
-985 LAFLVFILLYFP
+985 LAFLVFILLYVP
-997 CIATIAAIGA
+997 CIATVVAIGS

-1012 WAAGAVVYNT
+1012 WAAASVVYNT
-1022 ILAWVVSW
+1022 AMAWLVAW
-1030 AVYRL
+1030 IVYRIVL
-1035 MLWL
+1035 LF

>member
-9 GESATILKVTGHG
+9 GESGTIVKVMGHG

-35 GQRVEVMLNAPLK
+35 GQRVEVLLNAPLK

-58 AISLRRSE
+58 DISLRRSE
-66 AEMVVVLSDSELN
+66 ADMVEVLTDSEAH
-79 EYLAQKHAHHRHEQN
+79 EYLAGGGDQRRHRHDHHHEPVGKPEQ
-94 AEHPFAQDRSQH
+94 
-106 EADEE
+106 DEE
-111 HSRAGHGR
+111 
-119 LHLHEGIGRHGIDL
+119 L
-133 LAQPHP
+133 
-139 VHEEEPNP
+139 
-147 SDESQQHASAN
+147 
-158 ALDTATGDEHY
+158 TAT
-169 HCKDEPEGS
+169 EPDAG
-178 CCKDEGAVCRKKRE
+178 CCT
-192 KECKKNKGQSF
+192 S
-203 VPSPENVHPESG
+203 
-215 PSEKIVADNT
+215 I
-225 PFSETPDEEDDCMT
+225 
-239 ADEVIKRHSRIISVA
+239 DEVVTRRTRTITVA

-289 GFRHYRGYRFD
+289 GNRIYRGYRFE

-318 YVRSHIA
+318 YVRHHLA
-325 RETPDVIINSVVA
+325 THTPDVVINSVVA

-360 ALNMY
+360 ALNMF
-365 DELNASGAKL
+365 DELHASGATL

-385 VPMVPVEARNG
+385 VPMVPVEARNNR
-396 KGIDELLDTVI
+396 GIDTLLDTVI
-407 AVYENE
+407 DVYENRDE
-413 DKRVRHIHINM
+413 RVRHIHINM

-430 GVQALR
+430 GLR
-436 SDMSENR
+436 RLNGDMSEHR

-460 EGDRQVEER
+460 EGDAEAEKS
-469 LRDSERYPEW
+469 LRECSRYPEW
-479 VAIRD
+479 AEIRD
-484 REAKRITTALGE
+484 REARRITEALGE

-509 IQGALKETFVPGKHE
+509 IQGALKETFTPGRRE
-524 EASATKLI
+524 EVTTTAVI

-547 FLMWLMFWCT
+547 ALMWFMFWCT

-564 QEWIDAIVG
+564 QEWIDALVG
-573 WIGQGVNALMPEGPL
+573 WIGSGMDALLPAGPL
-588 RDLLSDGIIGG
+588 RDLLVDGIIGG

-692 ILLTGTFFAANA
+692 LLLAGTFFAANA
-704 SLVMIGLYVLGVVLA
+704 GSVMLGLYVLGIVLA
-719 IVTARLMRRFMFPVD
+719 VVTARLMRRFLFPVD

-754 SHMWDKCSQYL
+754 THMWDKCAQYL
-765 RKMGGM
+765 KKMGGM

-787 TDMGKTAEHYEN
+787 MEESAGTEAHYEN

-804 LGKSCEPVFSPL
+804 LGKGCESVFSPL
-816 GLNWKAGVAILSGVP
+816 GFNWKASVALLSGLP
-831 AKEIVVSTLSVLY
+831 AKEIVVSTLGVLY
-844 SESGKSANPS
+844 SE
-854 GEMQF
+854 
-859 VTDSGEKIEIRG
+859 G
-871 AAPEEVTVIG
+871 AATTPAGTEIIG
-881 GASGPTEINIED
+881 GADGPTEIVIAESVTEKF
-893 DNAQQTTATKQN
+893 AEP
-905 TTGAHGANDAV
+905 TGEEE
-916 ANIDLNTASSSAE
+916 TASL
-929 SNVASESQSA
+929 SQ
-939 NNSEDETQIVI
+939 
-950 KDSSEKVA
+950 
-958 DLPGEDQETVNLSR
+958 R
-972 KLLAS
+972 LLAS
-977 GDFTQASA
+977 GDFSTASA
-985 LAFLVFILLYFP
+985 LAFLVFILLYVP
-997 CIATIAAIGA
+997 CIATVVAIGA

-1012 WAAGAVVYNT
+1012 WAAASVIYNT
-1022 ILAWVVSW
+1022 ALAWFMAW
-1030 AVYRL
+1030 IVYRIAL
-1035 MLWL
+1035 IF

>member
-9 GESATILKVTGHG
+9 GESGTIVKVMGHG

-35 GQRVEVMLNAPLK
+35 GQRVEVLLNAPLK

-58 AISLRRSE
+58 DISLRRSE
-66 AEMVVVLSDSELN
+66 ADMVEVLTDSEVH
-79 EYLAQKHAHHRHEQN
+79 EYLAGGGDQRRHRHEPVGKPEQ
-94 AEHPFAQDRSQH
+94 
-106 EADEE
+106 DEE
-111 HSRAGHGR
+111 LRA
-119 LHLHEGIGRHGIDL
+119 
-133 LAQPHP
+133 
-139 VHEEEPNP
+139 
-147 SDESQQHASAN
+147 
-158 ALDTATGDEHY
+158 T
-169 HCKDEPEGS
+169 EPEPDAG
-178 CCKDEGAVCRKKRE
+178 CCT
-192 KECKKNKGQSF
+192 S
-203 VPSPENVHPESG
+203 
-215 PSEKIVADNT
+215 I
-225 PFSETPDEEDDCMT
+225 
-239 ADEVIKRHSRIISVA
+239 DEVVTRRTRTITVA

-289 GFRHYRGYRFD
+289 GCCVYRGYRFE

-318 YVRSHIA
+318 YVRHHLAASI
-325 RETPDVIINSVVA
+325 PDVVINSVVA

-365 DELNASGAKL
+365 DELQASGATL

-385 VPMVPVEARNG
+385 VPMVPVEARNHR
-396 KGIDELLDTVI
+396 GIDTLLDTVI
-407 AVYENE
+407 DVYENRDE
-413 DKRVRHIHINM
+413 RVRHIHINM

-430 GVQALR
+430 GLR
-436 SDMSENR
+436 RLNGDMSDHR
-443 GELPKAFPPRY
+443 DELPKAFPPRY

-460 EGDRQVEER
+460 EGDAEAEKS
-469 LRDSERYPEW
+469 LRECSRYPEW
-479 VAIRD
+479 AEIRD
-484 REAKRITTALGE
+484 REARRITEALGE

-509 IQGALKETFVPGKHE
+509 IQGALKETFTPGRRE
-524 EASATKLI
+524 EVTTTAMI

-547 FLMWLMFWCT
+547 ALMWLMFWCT

-564 QEWIDAIVG
+564 QEWIDALVG
-573 WIGQGVNALMPEGPL
+573 WIGGGVDALLPAGPL
-588 RDLLSDGIIGG
+588 RDLLVDGIIGG

-692 ILLTGTFFAANA
+692 LLLTGTFFAANA
-704 SLVMIGLYVLGVVLA
+704 GSVMLGLYVLGIVLA
-719 IVTARLMRRFMFPVD
+719 VVTARLMRRFLFPVD

-754 SHMWDKCSQYL
+754 THMWDKCAQYL
-765 RKMGGM
+765 KKMGGM
-771 ILIASVV
+771 ILIASVI

-787 TDMGKTAEHYEN
+787 TDETAGTETHYAN

-804 LGKSCEPVFSPL
+804 LGKGCEPVFSPL
-816 GLNWKAGVAILSGVP
+816 GFNWKASVALLSGLP
-831 AKEIVVSTLSVLY
+831 AKEIVVSTLGVLY
-844 SESGKSANPS
+844 SEGAVTTPAE
-854 GEMQF
+854 GE
-859 VTDSGEKIEIRG
+859 I
-871 AAPEEVTVIG
+871 IG
-881 GASGPTEINIED
+881 GADGTTEIV
-893 DNAQQTTATKQN
+893 
-905 TTGAHGANDAV
+905 V
-916 ANIDLNTASSSAE
+916 AESAAKEPAGDEETASL
-929 SNVASESQSA
+929 SQ
-939 NNSEDETQIVI
+939 
-950 KDSSEKVA
+950 
-958 DLPGEDQETVNLSR
+958 R
-972 KLLAS
+972 LLAS
-977 GDFTQASA
+977 GDFSTASA
-985 LAFLVFILLYFP
+985 LAFLVFILLYVP
-997 CIATIAAIGA
+997 CIATVVAIGS

-1012 WAAGAVVYNT
+1012 WAAASVVYNT
-1022 ILAWVVSW
+1022 AMAWLVAW
-1030 AVYRL
+1030 IVYRIVL
-1035 MLWL
+1035 LF